1 MNPIIHFTGAIPL
14 AEVASAPATGGL
26 DTGTVVL
33 ALLVVAVMW
42 LASSVMSLRN
52 ELEALKD
59 TGPVRARPAP
69 SPSAGGTGASGP
81 TPAEIAAI
89 AAAVHQV
96 LGAGARVVAVV
107 PPGSDGQAWSREGRR
122 EVFQSHQIR

>member
-1 MNPIIHFTGAIPL
+1 MNLLFPFLGTVQL
-14 AEVASAPATGGL
+14 AEAASAPEAGGL
-26 DTGTVVL
+26 ETGTVLQALMVL
-33 ALLVVAVMW
+33 VMIW
-42 LASSVMSLRN
+42 LASSVANLRSQI
-52 ELEALKD
+52 EALRESLAVK
-59 TGPVRARPAP
+59 PRPAP
-69 SPSAGGTGASGP
+69 GAVAGP

-89 AAAVHQV
+89 AAAVHHV